1 LVKFGIRLRALRK
14 ERKLTQKVL
23 ADRLGLATSAICSYE
38 AGTRYPSYEVLIKV
52 AGIFRVSTDYLL
64 GIEKGRYIDVTELSE
79 EDIEILTMLVDS
91 LRKKKKNSN

>member
-1 LVKFGIRLRALRK
+1 MIKFGIRLRALRK

-64 GIEKGRYIDVTELSE
+64 GIEKNRYIDVTGLQE
-79 EDIEILTMLVDS
+79 EDIEILTMLADS
-91 LRKKKKNSN
+91 LRKKKK

>member
-1 LVKFGIRLRALRK
+1 MIKFGIRLRALRK

-64 GIEKGRYIDVTELSE
+64 GIEKNRYIDVTGLLE
-79 EDIEILTMLVDS
+79 EDIEILTMLADS
-91 LRKKKKNSN
+91 LRKKKK

>member
-1 LVKFGIRLRALRK
+1 MIKFGIRLRALRK

-64 GIEKGRYIDVTELSE
+64 GIEKNRYIDVTGLPE
-79 EDIEILTMLVDS
+79 EDIEILTMLADS
-91 LRKKKKNSN
+91 LRKKKK